1 MNSLK
6 RIFISV
12 KGQIDHAADEFE
24 NHEALAGVA
33 IQDLQS
39 IASKTRLHL
48 HRISKMTE
56 QYQKQLEDQKQQQ
69 ELWTARAI
77 KAKKQDEQ
85 KALQC
90 IKRLC
95 QTKKQI
101 TLLEQQ
107 HEQSTQQENKIRED
121 LNSIQEQLLILK
133 NKKEMLAVR
142 QTRTHLQNS
151 IQDNKEN
158 SLDNVQQVFDRWEGR
173 IVSEEYDVPTEMSD
187 TLSSSFEQEEETLA
201 LKMMLDELTDDSNTS
216 DNNK

>member
-6 RIFISV
+6 RLYISI
-12 KGQIDHAADEFE
+12 KGQIDQAADEFE

-33 IQDLQS
+33 IQDLQA

-48 HRISKMTE
+48 HRIGKMTA
-56 QYQKQLEDQKQQQ
+56 QYQKQLDEQKQQ
-69 ELWTARAI
+69 ETLWTARAI
-77 KAKKQDEQ
+77 KAKAQDEQ

-90 IKRLC
+90 VKRLM

-107 HEQSTQQENKIRED
+107 HETSAGQENKIRDD
-121 LNSIQEQLLILK
+121 LNAIQQQLLILN

-142 QTRTHLQNS
+142 QNRIHLQDS
-151 IQDNKEN
+151 LHDTPPN
-158 SLDNVQQVFDRWEGR
+158 SLDNVQQVFERWEGQV
-173 IVSEEYDVPTEMSD
+173 VSAEYDTPTSPAD
-187 TLSSSFEQEEETLA
+187 TLQDGFEQEEEKLA
-201 LKMMLDELTDDSNTS
+201 LKMMLDELSDIDNPS